1 MIWGTPEY
9 KRKIRFAMLWAVL
22 VYAAIK
28 ACASFGVLNEY
39 WRIMIDQSLIVAI
52 GSLGLSIIYGF
63 AGQFSL
69 GHAAFY
75 GLGAYTAGVIG
86 KTWGKGDPVWF
97 ALAMVLGIVVP
108 ALISVAVG
116 FPILRLRSDY
126 LGIATLG
133 FGVIVKVFLNNSDR
147 VFPALGGATGMTGV
161 PQLARFD
168 LIYWVFVGVVI
179 FVRGLVTSTY
189 GRAWVAIREDEL
201 AADVMGINT
210 AKSKQLAFTV
220 GCALAGLAGALYAY
234 RYPYLHP
241 SSFDPMKSLDFL
253 LVVVLGGLG
262 SMSGTL
268 VTSVFVVFLL
278 EGLRMVLGQTF
289 IDWRGVIYALILIVT
304 ILLRPQGLFAG
315 KEAGL
320 LVMRPELLRK
330 SRRLAKTGQLKSA
343 EPRENIEE
351 FAEAELLAEPKLLPQ
366 PELVPQSEL
375 LAEPKLLPKPELLPQ
390 SERGKSHATS

>member
-9 KRKIRFAMLWAVL
+9 KRKIRRTMLWVVAVYI
-22 VYAAIK
+22 VIK
-28 ACASFGVLNEY
+28 ACAVFGILNDY
-39 WRIMIDQSLIVAI
+39 WRIMIDQSLIMAV
-52 GSLGLSIIYGF
+52 GSLGLSVIYGF

-86 KTWGKGDPVWF
+86 KVWGRGNPVWF
-97 ALAMVLGIVVP
+97 ALALIAGVLVP
-108 ALISVAVG
+108 AVISVVVG

-133 FGVIVKVFLNNSDR
+133 FGVIVKVFLNNSDK

-161 PQLARFD
+161 PQIAKFD
-168 LIYWVFVGVVI
+168 LVFWVFVGAVVL
-179 FVRGLVTSTY
+179 VRGLATSTY

-201 AADVMGINT
+201 AAGVMGIDA
-210 AKSKQLAFTV
+210 AKSKQLAFTA

-241 SSFDPMKSLDFL
+241 SSFDLMKSLDFL

-262 SMSGTL
+262 SLSGTL
-268 VTSVFVVFLL
+268 VTSVFIVFLL
-278 EGLRMVLGQTF
+278 EGLRMALGQTF
-289 IDWRGVIYALILIVT
+289 VDWRGVIYALILIVT

-315 KEAGL
+315 KESGL
-320 LVMRPELLRK
+320 LVMKPEQLRPGQPKLGRADPEPVK
-330 SRRLAKTGQLKSA
+330 SEQLK
-343 EPRENIEE
+343 EPEGRE
-351 FAEAELLAEPKLLPQ
+351 
-366 PELVPQSEL
+366 
-375 LAEPKLLPKPELLPQ
+375 
-390 SERGKSHATS
+390 SHVTSGD